1 MALFDKIL
9 IANRGE
15 IACRVIRTARRM
27 GIRTVAV
34 HSDADAN
41 AMHVAMADEAVRIGE
56 AEVTKSYLLTDRV
69 LEAAQRTGAQAI
81 HPGYGFL
88 SENAAFADAIDAA
101 GLTFIGPSAESIRRM
116 GLKDAAKAIMEKAG
130 VPVVPGYH
138 GDNQDPEALA
148 AEAERIGYP
157 VLIKAVAGGGGKGM
171 RQVHKAEDFP
181 KALEG
186 AMREGKNAFGDERVL
201 IEKYLV
207 KPRHIEVQVFGDTH
221 GNAVHLFE
229 RDCSIQRR
237 HQKVIEEAPAPDMPP
252 EMRQAMGEAAVAAAR
267 AIDYRGA
274 GTIEFIADVSEGLS
288 PDRFYFM
295 EMNTRLQVEHPVS
308 ELITGQDLVEW
319 QIRVAAGEPLPLS
332 QDDLSIT
339 GHALEAR
346 LYAENP
352 NRMFLPATGKLTRL
366 RFPDGDTG
374 PGGNGLRVDTGVR
387 EGDSVTPFYD
397 PMIAKLIVHGKD
409 RAEAI
414 RRMAGLLERTRVA
427 GLVTNIFFL
436 KQLVTHPAFDA
447 ADLDTGFIDRFRD
460 GLLPPPAPVDDTVLA
475 LATLS
480 VIAERRRA
488 ATRAHGSDPF
498 SPWDSVDGWRLN
510 DDGREVMTFAGGD
523 APTEVTVHYRRGG
536 GMVLD
541 LPGGPVMADAALDD
555 NGELLARLDGH
566 RVSALVARDGND
578 LTVLRETGQ
587 WKLELLDP
595 MDAEL
600 EDAQAGG
607 AITAPLPGKLI
618 RVMAEEGQKVRK
630 GDALLILEAMKMEH
644 TISAPQAGTVAS
656 LSFAEGD
663 QVEEGTVLLAIETAE

>member
-56 AEVTKSYLLTDRV
+56 AEVTKSYLLADRV

-366 RFPDGDTG
+366 RFPEGDTG

-447 ADLDTGFIDRFRD
+447 ADLDTGFIDRFKD

-488 ATRAHGSDPF
+488 ATRAHASDPF

-555 NGELLARLDGH
+555 SGELLARLDGH

>member
-56 AEVTKSYLLTDRV
+56 AEVTKSYLLADRV

-274 GTIEFIADVSEGLS
+274 GTIEFLYQDGG
-288 PDRFYFM
+288 FYFI
-295 EMNTRLQVEHPVS
+295 EMNTRLQVEHPVT
-308 ELITGQDLVEW
+308 EAITGIDLVRE
-319 QIRVAAGEPLPLS
+319 QIRVASGIPLS
-332 QDDLSIT
+332 LKQADVEFT
-339 GHALEAR
+339 GHAMECR
-346 LYAENP
+346 INAED
-352 NRMFLPATGKLTRL
+352 PATFAPAPGTLQGYHAPGGLGVRVDSALYDGYRVPPNYDSLISKLVVYGRTRNECLMRL
-366 RFPDGDTG
+366 RRCLDEYVIGGIRTTIPLHQALIDDPTFIDGD
-374 PGGNGLRVDTGVR
+374 
-387 EGDSVTPFYD
+387 YD
-397 PMIAKLIVHGKD
+397 IHWLEKNLD
-409 RAEAI
+409 R
-414 RRMAGLLERTRVA
+414 
-427 GLVTNIFFL
+427 
-436 KQLVTHPAFDA
+436 
-447 ADLDTGFIDRFRD
+447 
-460 GLLPPPAPVDDTVLA
+460 
-475 LATLS
+475 
-480 VIAERRRA
+480 
-488 ATRAHGSDPF
+488 
-498 SPWDSVDGWRLN
+498 
-510 DDGREVMTFAGGD
+510 
-523 APTEVTVHYRRGG
+523 
-536 GMVLD
+536 
-541 LPGGPVMADAALDD
+541 
-555 NGELLARLDGH
+555 
-566 RVSALVARDGND
+566 LVA
-578 LTVLRETGQ
+578 
-587 WKLELLDP
+587 K
-595 MDAEL
+595 
-600 EDAQAGG
+600 
-607 AITAPLPGKLI
+607 
-618 RVMAEEGQKVRK
+618 
-630 GDALLILEAMKMEH
+630 
-644 TISAPQAGTVAS
+644 
-656 LSFAEGD
+656 F
-663 QVEEGTVLLAIETAE
+663 